1 MSEWKTYTENI
12 EEYEESLSIV
22 NEGLA
27 SETCS
32 YIEERLLEMQK
43 VSLIKAIAALR
54 PYAEREQKEEES
66 KCQS

>member
-12 EEYEESLSIV
+12 AEYEESLRIV
-22 NEGLA
+22 KEGLA

-32 YIEERLLEMQK
+32 FIEERLLEAQK
-43 VSLIKAIAALR
+43 VSLIKAITALR
-54 PYAEREQKEEES
+54 PYAEREQREEES

>member
-12 EEYEESLSIV
+12 EEYEESLRVV

-32 YIEERLLEMQK
+32 FIEERLLEMQK
-43 VSLIKAIAALR
+43 VSLIQAIVALR
-54 PYAEREQKEEES
+54 PYAEREQREEES

>member
-12 EEYEESLSIV
+12 EEYEESLRIV
-22 NEGLA
+22 NEALA
-27 SETCS
+27 SDTCS

-43 VSLIKAIAALR
+43 VSLIQAIAALR
-54 PYAEREQKEEES
+54 PYAEREKQEEES

>member
-12 EEYEESLSIV
+12 EEYEESLRIV

-43 VSLIKAIAALR
+43 VSLIQAIAALR
-54 PYAEREQKEEES
+54 PDAEREQREE
-66 KCQS
+66 